1 MRQLTGY
8 YKEDYVNEVVSLFKK
23 FMMNVREMKLSK
35 NIDGITHRNV
45 VPYTTY
51 APWVDD
57 LEFNEIYEVVK
68 ENTMVDIY
76 RLYELWSFIK
86 RNKKLSGNILEVG
99 VWRGGSGCILA
110 KSAQLFSD
118 CQVYLADTF
127 SGVVKASEHDP
138 IYKGG
143 EHSDTGVEIVEKL
156 INKLDLKNVKLLNG
170 VFPDE
175 INLTEIKN
183 LKLKLCHIDVD
194 TYQSAKDIFYYI
206 WPHMVKGGAVIFDDY
221 GFIGCEGVTKLC
233 NGIDEKDATFIYN
246 LNGHAIFIKL

>member
-1 MRQLTGY
+1 MRKLTGY
-8 YKEDYVNEVVSLFKK
+8 YKEDYVEEVVSLFKK
-23 FMMNVREMKLSK
+23 FMVNVREMKLSK
-35 NIDGITHRNV
+35 NVDGITHRNV
-45 VPYTTY
+45 VPFTTY

-57 LEFNEIYEVVK
+57 IEFNEIYTIVK
-68 ENTMVDIY
+68 DYTMVDIY
-76 RLYELWSFIK
+76 RLYELWSFVK
-86 RNKKLSGNILEVG
+86 RNNKLGGDILEVG

-118 CQVYLADTF
+118 CRVYLADTF
-127 SGVVKASEHDP
+127 SGVVKATEHDP

-143 EHSDTGVEIVEKL
+143 EHSDTGSEIVESL
-156 INKLDLKNVKLLNG
+156 VNKLDLKNVKVLIGL
-170 VFPDE
+170 FPDE
-175 INLTEIKN
+175 IDIMNTEN

-194 TYQSAKDIFYYI
+194 TYKSAKDIFYHI

-233 NGIDEKDATFIYN
+233 NEIDEKDATFIYN